1 MTTIEAIKNEVT
13 HWANEEAKHAAGNK
27 SAGTRARKA
36 LSEIMKLAKQR
47 RVEIQDEKDKAEAA
61 Q

>member
-1 MTTIEAIKNEVT
+1 MSTFDQIKTQVQT
-13 HWANEEAKHAAGNK
+13 WLAEEAKHSDGNK

-47 RVEIQDEKDKAEAA
+47 RAEITEEKGAE
-61 Q
+61 

>member
-1 MTTIEAIKNEVT
+1 MSTSDQIKTQVQT
-13 HWANEEAKHAAGNK
+13 WLAEEAKHGDGNK

-47 RVEIQDEKDKAEAA
+47 RAEITEEKGAE
-61 Q
+61 